1 MSYRRYPQFNRR
13 YYHQN
18 EKEKTE
24 SANDFFSPANIEVSG
39 TIDNIP
45 LPTDME
51 ESEFD
56 LRNSSKP
63 SFLDFIRQKI
73 HIEEIILL
81 MLIFLLIGEGIG
93 DEILIIL
100 LLYILIT

>member
-1 MSYRRYPQFNRR
+1 MSYRRYPQLNRR

-18 EKEKTE
+18 EREKRE
-24 SANDFFSPANIEVSG
+24 PSNEFFTPANIDISG
-39 TIDNIP
+39 TIDDIP

-51 ESEFD
+51 ETEFD
-56 LRNSSKP
+56 LKNASRP
-63 SFLDFIRQKI
+63 SFLDFIKRRI
-73 HIEEIILL
+73 HIEELILL
-81 MLIFLLIGEGIG
+81 GLIFLLLGEGIG

>member
-1 MSYRRYPQFNRR
+1 MSYRRYPQLNRR

-18 EKEKTE
+18 GEEKREPASE
-24 SANDFFSPANIEVSG
+24 ALAAANIDISG

-56 LRNSSKP
+56 SRDLTRTSI
-63 SFLDFIRQKI
+63 FDFIKSKI
-73 HIEEIILL
+73 HIEEIILIG
-81 MLIFLLIGEGIG
+81 LIFLLLAEGIG

-100 LLYILIT
+100 LLYILLT